1 MKRAFN
7 ALFLLLSEDCLRR
20 GQSQKH
26 CDGSH
31 LEMHLFEWLK
41 LKEAKLSRWGH
52 RTRVSSLETSRH
64 NAMISLPRLGAYL
77 AQLVATGQ
85 VRTGCVDTLDNRA
98 YIYGKVGCQFGV
110 YADQG
115 F

>member
-1 MKRAFN
+1 
-7 ALFLLLSEDCLRR
+7 
-20 GQSQKH
+20 
-26 CDGSH
+26 
-31 LEMHLFEWLK
+31 
-41 LKEAKLSRWGH
+41 
-52 RTRVSSLETSRH
+52 
-64 NAMISLPRLGAYL
+64 MISLPRLGAYL